1 MFHGVNAVYKIA
13 PFIPGSGDFTP
24 DTTMDDRDIQD
35 LKDWGI
41 NQVRLGVMWE
51 AVEAAPGQYNDTYLD
66 EVETLINKMGDA
78 GIYSLV
84 DAHQDVLARVICGE
98 GMPNFYAKQVLQYED
113 KFCFGKYTD
122 WFLWPIYKL
131 TGLCSSMDNLNLRK
145 DSEGNPLIE
154 DCQKYNFGG
163 FYNSPEAQTLFR
175 AIYDNKGGLQDK
187 FVNFWVHVAKRF
199 ANNKYVMGFD
209 PLNEPTVSMDNL
221 FNAVDHLSKGEMDKT
236 VLQPLFARLHKEA
249 YQAANPNSIMVFEP
263 VVFPDVVA
271 IKVLGV

>member
-1 MFHGVNAVYKIA
+1 
-13 PFIPGSGDFTP
+13 
-24 DTTMDDRDIQD
+24 
-35 LKDWGI
+35 
-41 NQVRLGVMWE
+41 
-51 AVEAAPGQYNDTYLD
+51 
-66 EVETLINKMGDA
+66 
-78 GIYSLV
+78 
-84 DAHQDVLARVICGE
+84 
-98 GMPNFYAKQVLQYED
+98 
-113 KFCFGKYTD
+113 
-122 WFLWPIYKL
+122 
-131 TGLCSSMDNLNLRK
+131 MDNLNLRK

-271 IKVLGV
+271 VKVLGVQILDLVRAVGFNKPPGGEVNSTNHALNAHTYCCQLNTEVCATGEPAEGSDDICLAFHKERVGQRVADA